1 MAELLPPEMLSYILS
16 FLPLSDQKEA
26 SLVNRAWY
34 YAAQNALR
42 ELDVRYNIPVASA
55 SLTSIKSLS
64 RRHVSCVSL
73 ADVDSSSDCS
83 DVLQSISY
91 YLGPHL
97 QSLSLGGGT
106 LTQASFIGLVTSCPG
121 LRVLDLSGCNSLFMS
136 GMLLAQP
143 EIVQKVRDALAGLR
157 DLNLSNLRSLADA
170 SFNQLASC
178 APKLERLSLARC
190 HIAFDPYI
198 SLPAQQDS
206 STVFSFRNLL
216 HFLKERAGHLLA
228 LDLSGTGLNPM
239 GLQALGQVVG
249 LRLQE
254 LTLRSCRDI
263 SNEAVA
269 TLCRQQRGLTSLDL
283 SGCSELADGALLAV
297 SRGLQ
302 GLRHLRMEKLQ
313 RLTDAGFL
321 ALHRLQELR
330 SLDIAECCLVNGRE
344 LVKAL
349 EFPKG
354 PLPHLASL
362 RLAYCS
368 LLKDASVVSLAQGP
382 LRSSLKLLDLSSCMS
397 LTDSSLLAI
406 SANLPLLTILR
417 LAWSAS
423 RALGPPRV
431 PLPRGSQ
438 QAAQSLTAHAEGL
451 AGAGP
456 HSLQQADGH
465 QPDQGP
471 SLPLPEAAVPEPA
484 PGAHG
489 HRPGGR
495 GQRLP
500 WPGAPGAEPLQPPE
514 RPGLGPGCPLL
525 AAPAA
530 PQPLQLQPAHRGDTG
545 HHREGVPAAE
555 GSGRVPVPGH
565 QHGRSGALA
574 DPAASGDLSALPLCG
589 GGRPDREPLNKGQ
602 CLNPILGC
610 SPPPPSGPPRRCFR
624 WPQRAVVPF

>member
-417 LAWSAS
+417 LAWCKEITDSGLLGLVECGEELPPEPLAPHESPSQEAPNKQPRAS
-423 RALGPPRV
+423 LLMLRALQELDLTACNKLTDISLTKVLRFPYLKQLSLSL
-431 PLPRGSQ
+431 LPELTDTGLVAVAKGCPGLEHLALSHCNHLSDQ
-438 QAAQSLTAHAEGL
+438 GWAQAARCWPRLRHLNLSSCNQLTEETLVTIGKACRRLKVLDVSLC
-451 AGAGP
+451 
-456 HSLQQADGH
+456 
-465 QPDQGP
+465 QGI
-471 SLPLPEAAVPEPA
+471 SMAAVERLQTQLPQVTCLHSRFVG
-484 PGAHG
+484 GAN
-489 HRPGGR
+489 
-495 GQRLP
+495 LTVS
-500 WPGAPGAEPLQPPE
+500 L
-514 RPGLGPGCPLL
+514 
-525 AAPAA
+525 
-530 PQPLQLQPAHRGDTG
+530 
-545 HHREGVPAAE
+545 
-555 GSGRVPVPGH
+555 
-565 QHGRSGALA
+565 
-574 DPAASGDLSALPLCG
+574 
-589 GGRPDREPLNKGQ
+589 
-602 CLNPILGC
+602 
-610 SPPPPSGPPRRCFR
+610 
-624 WPQRAVVPF
+624 